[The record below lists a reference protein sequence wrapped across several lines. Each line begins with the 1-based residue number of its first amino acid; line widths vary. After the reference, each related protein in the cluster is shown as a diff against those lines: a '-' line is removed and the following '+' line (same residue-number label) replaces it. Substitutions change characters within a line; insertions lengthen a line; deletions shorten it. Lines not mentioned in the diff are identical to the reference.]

1 LRSSNNVSLV
11 DLLYALLILLG
22 GYYCAVILS
31 LLIGL
36 QRIRFKK
43 SDDWPL
49 VSVIV
54 AARNEEATVGP
65 LLENLLHQTYPEYEV
80 IVVNDRSTDRTKEIV
95 GSFQQSHPNLR
106 RIDIESTSTHMPAK
120 KNALANGIAASK
132 GEILC
137 FTDADCLPPPG
148 WIAGLVSA
156 FDEGVGLVAGFSP
169 YDASL
174 LKNQPKTAPSLKR
187 LLYRFIEYEEFKG
200 AVWSAG
206 AIGLQKG
213 WLCTGRSLAYRRSVY
228 DQVGGFEK
236 IKHSVSGDDDLF
248 LQLVRRE
255 TSWKIRYV
263 TDAQSFVPTPP
274 PATIGAFIR
283 QRTRHFSAG
292 KYFPPSM
299 KTFFFLFHAANLAL
313 LAGAVAYLLFGGPT
327 LPLLLFGAKLIVDL
341 LLFSFAAPIFHQ
353 LRLGTFFLFGEILY
367 VLYNTLI
374 GPLGFL
380 KPFEWK
386 PEPQA

>member
-1 LRSSNNVSLV
+1 MSSV
-11 DLLYALLILLG
+11 DFLYALLILLG

-31 LLIGL
+31 LVVGL
-36 QRIRFKK
+36 RRVKFRK
-43 SDDWPL
+43 SDRRPT

-54 AARNEEATVGP
+54 AARNEEETIGP
-65 LLENLLHQTYPEYEV
+65 LLQQLVRQTYPSFEV
-80 IVVNDRSTDRTKEIV
+80 ILVNDRSTDRTAEIAA
-95 GSFQQSHPNLR
+95 SFQQSHPNLR
-106 RIDIESTSTHMPAK
+106 RIDITAPSADMPAK
-120 KNALANGIAASK
+120 KNALAKGIAASS

-148 WIAGLVSA
+148 WIVELVSA
-156 FDEGVGLVAGFSP
+156 FDEDVGLAAGYSP

-174 LKNQPKTAPSLKR
+174 VRSQPDGTPLLKR
-187 LLYRFIEYEEFKG
+187 LLYWFIDYEEFKG
-200 AVWSAG
+200 AAWSAG
-206 AIGLQKG
+206 TIGLHNG

-263 TDAQSFVPTPP
+263 TDPASFVPTPP
-274 PATIGAFIR
+274 PATFRAFVR

-292 KYFPPSM
+292 KYFSLSA
-299 KTFFFLFHAANLAL
+299 KTFFFLFHTANLLL
-313 LAGAVAYLLFGGPT
+313 LACAIGTLALGGSS
-327 LPLLLFGAKLIVDL
+327 LALWLFGAKVIVDV

-353 LRLGTFFLFGEILY
+353 TRFAPSFLFGEILY
-367 VLYNTLI
+367 IVYNTLI

-380 KPFEWK
+380 RPFEWK
-386 PEPQA
+386 PEPQP

>member
-1 LRSSNNVSLV
+1 VSLV
-11 DLLYALLILLG
+11 DFLYASLILLG

-31 LLIGL
+31 LIVGL
-36 QRIRFKK
+36 QRIGYRK
-43 SDDWPL
+43 SSHRPL

-54 AARNEEATVGP
+54 AARNEEETIGL
-65 LLENLLHQTYPEYEV
+65 LLEQLVRQAYPSFEV
-80 IVVNDRSTDRTKEIV
+80 IVVNDRSSDRTVEIV
-95 GSFQQSHPNLR
+95 ASFQQSRANLR
-106 RIDIESTSTHMPAK
+106 RIDIAVPSSEMPAK
-120 KNALANGIAASK
+120 KNALAKGIAASR

-148 WIAGLVSA
+148 WIEELVSA
-156 FDEGVGLVAGFSP
+156 FDEEVGLVAGYSP

-174 LKNQPKTAPSLKR
+174 VRRRSGRRTLLKR
-187 LLYRFIEYEEFKG
+187 FLYWFIEYEEFKG

-213 WLCTGRSLAYRRSVY
+213 WLCTGRSLAYRRSVF

-248 LQLVRRE
+248 LQLVKRE
-255 TSWKIRYV
+255 TRWKIRYV
-263 TDAQSFVPTPP
+263 TDSRSFVATPP
-274 PATIGAFIR
+274 PPTLGAFVR

-292 KYFPPSM
+292 KYFPLSM
-299 KTFFFLFHAANLAL
+299 KIFFFFFHAANLAL
-313 LAGAVAYLLFGGPT
+313 LASTIGVLALGGSPI
-327 LPLLLFGAKLIVDL
+327 PLLLFGAKIIVDL
-341 LLFSFAAPIFHQ
+341 LLFSFAAPTFRQ
-353 LRLGTFFLFGEILY
+353 LRFAPFFLFGEILY
-367 VLYNTLI
+367 VVYNTLI

-380 KPFEWK
+380 RPFEWK